1 MSVGTEGRGAASGD
15 SRSTDSR
22 GDSRSDSRGA
32 AGRPRGGKAPQRT
45 PLQYSIDAVVLLVL
59 LGICVAG
66 FGPSFGGDLRY
77 LVAGFGG
84 ILLGLG
90 TAWFGARYRL
100 QLLVMLALTLVVY
113 LLTGSALA
121 TPVQAWLGV
130 FPTFDSLTSLLL
142 GIVFAWKQLL
152 TIAAP
157 VGTDNGMLIV
167 PFLSSL
173 VTAVIASSL
182 AWRTRHPV
190 WAVIPVV
197 TLFVLGIAFGTDDA
211 VMPLLRGVLL
221 TVISVVWLSYRWDQ
235 ARTDDTTAVSANQP
249 DADAAAARSGRVRRL
264 GAGAAVLA
272 VASTVTIAV
281 VPVFSSGGERQ
292 VLRDVVVPPLELYD
306 YPSPLMSFRYYVQD
320 QAEETL
326 FTVKGLPEGARIRLA
341 AMNAYNGVVYN
352 VNPAGAGNFAPVGDA
367 KTLGGADRGLQNGKG
382 AAQLQVTIK
391 DYRGVWVPSSGS
403 MNGINLTGDRQREIG
418 QSLFYNNGSG
428 TLLTT
433 SGIRPGSTY
442 GLSVTYPDQYTDDQL
457 AQYDFANLSLPKPT
471 NVPPIVGVKANELV
485 GEATTPIE
493 QARNIEAALK
503 EQGFFSNGKENETP
517 SLSGHGAARIT
528 ALLDAEQMVGDDE
541 QYAVAMALMAR
552 HLGMPARVVMGFYPP
567 EDEAG
572 AKTIAIQGED
582 VHAWVEIAFEHVG
595 WVPFNPTP
603 DEDNVPI
610 PPEPQP
616 KSTPKPQV
624 LQPPPPPQEPA
635 ELPPDS
641 APDPLDAQEEEKT
654 FWDIWGPLI
663 IAIVAV
669 IIPVLILLL
678 PLLLIALLK
687 LRRRKRRAWLGLP
700 AQRVHGGWS
709 EILSLATDLGA
720 TINPKSTR
728 RETAANLGE
737 SFEGSRASTS
747 ALAHHADAAIFGAG
761 EPTEEQVSR
770 YWDHVRTSL
779 DDMHGSVGFWKR
791 QRAKYSPRSLFH
803 DARTAMARRRSG
815 GRKSR

>member
-1 MSVGTEGRGAASGD
+1 MSVGTAPR
-15 SRSTDSR
+15 R
-22 GDSRSDSRGA
+22 A
-32 AGRPRGGKAPQRT
+32 AGRARPSKAPQR
-45 PLQYSIDAVVLLVL
+45 PLLHYAIDAMVLLVL
-59 LGICVAG
+59 LGICVTG
-66 FGPSFGGDLRY
+66 FGPSFGGDVRY

-84 ILLGLG
+84 ILLGLSI
-90 TAWFGARYRL
+90 AWYGSRSRL
-100 QLLVMLALTLVVY
+100 PLLVMLALTLVVY
-113 LLTGSALA
+113 LLAGSSLA
-121 TPVQAWLGV
+121 APVDAWLGL
-130 FPTFDSLTSLLL
+130 FPTFDSLTTLLL
-142 GIVFAWKQLL
+142 GIVFSWKQML

-157 VGTDNGMLIV
+157 VGTDNGMLVV
-167 PFLSSL
+167 PFLASL
-173 VTAVIASSL
+173 VTAVVAGSL
-182 AWRTRHPV
+182 AWRTRHPAWTV
-190 WAVIPVV
+190 VPVV
-197 TLFVLGIAFGTDDA
+197 ALFVAGIAFGTDDA

-221 TVISVVWLSYRWDQ
+221 TVLSVVWLSYRWGQ
-235 ARTDDTTAVSANQP
+235 ARTDDTTAVSANRP
-249 DADAAAARSGRVRRL
+249 ATDAAAARSGRLRRL

-272 VASTVTIAV
+272 VASAVTVAV

-320 QAEETL
+320 KAEETL
-326 FTVKGLPEGARIRLA
+326 FTVEGLPEGARIRLA
-341 AMNAYNGVVYN
+341 ALNAYNGVVYN

-367 KTLGGADRGLQNGKG
+367 KTLGGAADRGGQNGKS
-382 AAQLQVTIK
+382 AAQLQVTIE

-403 MNGINLTGDRQREIG
+403 MNGIKLTGDRQRQIG
-418 QSLFYNNGSG
+418 QSLFYNDGSG

-471 NVPPIVGVKANELV
+471 NVPPIVGIKANELV

-552 HLGMPARVVMGFYPP
+552 HLGMPARVVMGFHPP

-572 AKTIAIQGED
+572 ADKIAIQGED

-641 APDPLDAQEEEKT
+641 APDALDAQEEEKT
-654 FWDIWGPLI
+654 FWDLWGPLI
-663 IAIVAV
+663 MAIAAIIV
-669 IIPVLILLL
+669 PLFILLL

-720 TINPKSTR
+720 TVNPKATR

-737 SFEGSRASTS
+737 SFEAGRTSTS
-747 ALAHHADAAIFGAG
+747 TLAAHADAAIFGAA
-761 EPTEEQVSR
+761 EPTEEQVRR
-770 YWDHVRTSL
+770 YWDHVHTSL

-791 QRAKYSPRSLFH
+791 QRARYSPRSLFH
-803 DARTAMARRRSG
+803 DARAAMTRKRSG
-815 GRKSR
+815 GRKPR